1 MASQGSQA
9 ARSSSA
15 SGQNS
20 SQGRRRRTT
29 CYYGERPVLV
39 TSSTAENLERRF
51 WGCVNYGIGEEC
63 GYFVWAESEQ
73 EPQVTRL
80 KRKITGLKGK
90 VTTVERMLRMAVV
103 VTLVGWTCAIILLCE
118 KISLTRNGRVFL
130 Q

>member
-29 CYYGERPVLV
+29 CYCGERPVLA
-39 TSSTAENLERRF
+39 TSSTVENLGRRF

-73 EPQVTRL
+73 EPQVARL
-80 KRKITGLKGK
+80 KRRITGLKGK
-90 VTTVERMLRMAVV
+90 VKTVERMLRMAVAV
-103 VTLVGWTCAIILLCE
+103 GLVGWTCAIILLCE
-118 KISLTRNGRVFL
+118 KYSSTRNGRFFL

>member
-15 SGQNS
+15 SGRNS

-29 CYYGERPVLV
+29 CYCGERPVLA
-39 TSSTAENLERRF
+39 TSSTVENSGRRF

-63 GYFVWAESEQ
+63 GYFVWTKSEQ
-73 EPQVTRL
+73 DPQVARL
-80 KRKITGLKGK
+80 KRKITGLKDK
-90 VTTVERMLRMAVV
+90 VTTVEKMLTMAVAV
-103 VTLVGWTCAIILLCE
+103 GLVGWTCAIILLCE
-118 KISLTRNGRVFL
+118 KFSSTRNGRFFL